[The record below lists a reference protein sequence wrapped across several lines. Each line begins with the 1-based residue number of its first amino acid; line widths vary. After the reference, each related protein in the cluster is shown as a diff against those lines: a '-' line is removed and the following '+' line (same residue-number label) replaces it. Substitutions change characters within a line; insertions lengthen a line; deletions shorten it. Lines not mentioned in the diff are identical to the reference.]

1 MAPKHWNKSHFLTI
15 LLRCRIATWSFIF
28 LKTTEIYQKPALQW
42 KYHHF
47 QQKYFSAP
55 APFSQSAACFYCP
68 FISLVQAGSQDAASS
83 PGDCCQQG
91 GQCLDACTAS
101 PGTPPAISGGT
112 ASLGVWSLH
121 QRWPGDTRR
130 VHGKTTARLLRGEKR
145 DLRKERARS
154 HKLLL
159 LC

>member
-55 APFSQSAACFYCP
+55 APPPPFLKVQLAFIVHLFHWFRQAARMLP
-68 FISLVQAGSQDAASS
+68 PHLATAASKEGNAWMPVLHP
-83 PGDCCQQG
+83 PGHPQPFLEGRHRSECGLCISDGLEIQEGSMGKPQQG
-91 GQCLDACTAS
+91 S
-101 PGTPPAISGGT
+101 S
-112 ASLGVWSLH
+112 V
-121 QRWPGDTRR
+121 
-130 VHGKTTARLLRGEKR
+130 E
-145 DLRKERARS
+145 RKEI
-154 HKLLL
+154 
-159 LC
+159 